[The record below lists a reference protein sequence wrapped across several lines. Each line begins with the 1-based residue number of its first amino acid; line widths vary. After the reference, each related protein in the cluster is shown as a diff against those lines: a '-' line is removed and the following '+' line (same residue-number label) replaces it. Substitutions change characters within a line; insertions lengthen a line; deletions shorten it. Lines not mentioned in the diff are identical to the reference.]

1 MEIGIPSYFGEMQD
15 VVSYYLL
22 ETYFGLSVFL
32 GGVLWGNSSFYLPN
46 LLRPSCPVFRGP
58 S

>member
-15 VVSYYLL
+15 IVSYYLL

-32 GGVLWGNSSFYLPN
+32 GGVLWGFFFLSTAFTSTI
-46 LLRPSCPVFRGP
+46 CPVFRGP